1 MEEIVIEDI
10 IIEDIIIEDIINRRY
25 YYTRRYIE
33 DIRHKECIIKKVCR
47 GR

>member
-10 IIEDIIIEDIINRRY
+10 IIEDIIIEDI
-25 YYTRRYIE
+25 TRRYIE

-47 GR
+47 RR